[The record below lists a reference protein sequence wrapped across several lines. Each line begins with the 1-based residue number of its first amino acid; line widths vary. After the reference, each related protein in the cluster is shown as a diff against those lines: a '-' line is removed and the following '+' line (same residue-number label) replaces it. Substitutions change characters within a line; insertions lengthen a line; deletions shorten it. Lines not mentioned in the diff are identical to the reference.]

1 MRKCKFLS
9 MCTVPKITGPAPKE
23 NDFFNY
29 VFVVI
34 LLWYCVLSTII
45 LLNESTLQSP
55 IAKIDHLLHNP
66 SIAWCMLI
74 TTCRTHSGGVHAS
87 VKILNGISFKQIIWV
102 WIMTYLFLQI
112 IMVNVYQ
119 LHYCK
124 LCKVSMELFKD
135 IIEKYGTN
143 IKYFSNYYHNESI

>member
-1 MRKCKFLS
+1 MYCTENNRPCSKRKRFYQLS
-9 MCTVPKITGPAPKE
+9 CFCCDI
-23 NDFFNY
+23 
-29 VFVVI
+29 VFSP
-34 LLWYCVLSTII
+34 LLL

-66 SIAWCMLI
+66 CIAWCMLI
-74 TTCRTHSGGVHAS
+74 TTCRTHSGDVHAS

-112 IMVNVYQ
+112 IIVNVYQ